1 MELFDHYDPETGTFS
16 YLLIDAAS
24 GDCAVVDPVLHYA
37 ANSGRTDASAIA
49 PLADIIRQRQL
60 NLVWILET
68 HAHADHLSAATM
80 LQGQFGGTIVIGA
93 GIGQVQV
100 IFKELL
106 NLEKDFCTDGSQF
119 GRLVEDGDTLLL
131 GAQTIRALA
140 TPGHTPACVSY
151 QVGERIFVGDT
162 LFMPDQGT
170 ARCDFPGGDA
180 ATLYR
185 SIERLLAFPAETE
198 LCLCHDYPVEREACG
213 RSTVAEQRQAN
224 LHIAGATLE
233 EFVALREARDST
245 LDLPRLILPSI
256 QINLRAGHFPPAEA
270 DGYSYLKLPL
280 NKL

>member
-24 GDCAVVDPVLHYA
+24 GDCAVVDPVVHYA

-131 GAQTIRALA
+131 GAQTIRVLA

-151 QVGERIFVGDT
+151 QVGERIFIGDT

-180 ATLYR
+180 ATLCR